1 MEGVRKEVSLNYL
14 SVKNITETSADIYF
28 YGEIVGDEWSKWCD
42 TDKCPEDVVKA
53 LKEAEGK
60 DLNIYINS
68 PGGSVFAGLAIYNIL
83 KRSSGKKTCYI
94 DGLAASIA
102 SVICM
107 AGDEIIM
114 PSNSFL
120 MIHKPWSGCW
130 GNAEEL
136 RKSADDLDI
145 IEQGIVDVYKSNLID
160 EEKIE
165 EIKTLMAEE
174 TWLTAE
180 KAAEYFKNI
189 QIVRANN
196 AKASLDGKFF
206 NEFKNIP
213 KDLVKNKEK
222 TNMREKEALKT
233 ELELLFL

>member
-1 MEGVRKEVSLNYL
+1 M
-14 SVKNITETSADIYF
+14 
-28 YGEIVGDEWSKWCD
+28 
-42 TDKCPEDVVKA
+42 PEDVVKA